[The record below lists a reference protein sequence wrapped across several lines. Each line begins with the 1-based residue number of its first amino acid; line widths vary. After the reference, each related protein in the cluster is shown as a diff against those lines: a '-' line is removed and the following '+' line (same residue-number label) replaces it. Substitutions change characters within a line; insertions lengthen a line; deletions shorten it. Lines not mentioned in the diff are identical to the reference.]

1 MPRDTRIYR
10 PVRKTHYG
18 LIALLGTLA
27 IGAAAA
33 SILFMG
39 SGDTGSSPS
48 VAAPAPTVAKALP
61 TLPVGPMRA
70 GNVEVAK
77 PTLDLGRQ
85 PLNVTVQP
93 AFELKNVSSEQV
105 LLGDASIEVLEGCCP
120 QTPVMGS
127 LSIQPGSTTTV
138 AVPMMM
144 HKGMDGPHLFHVTV
158 PVQETGASAEAL
170 HLYVKA
176 DFR

>member
-18 LIALLGTLA
+18 LIALLGTFA
-27 IGAAAA
+27 IGVGAAG
-33 SILFMG
+33 ILFAG
-39 SGDTGSSPS
+39 SGGNEPGPS
-48 VAAPAPTVAKALP
+48 AVASAPTAAKVVTVLP
-61 TLPVGPMRA
+61 SGPMRA
-70 GNVEVAK
+70 GNVEVVK

-93 AFELKNVSSEQV
+93 AFELKNVGAEQV
-105 LLGDASIEVLEGCCP
+105 LLGEASIEVLEGCCP
-120 QTPVMGS
+120 QTPIMGS

-138 AVPMMM
+138 SVPMMM

-158 PVQETGASAEAL
+158 PVQGTTSSAEAL